1 MQTFYRTH
9 LCGTLNETYIGQK
22 VKVTGWLRRLR
33 DMGAILFIDLRDKT
47 GWVQLFIPRESVLY
61 PQAKNLQREYVLQ
74 IEGIVRKRES
84 PNPHIP
90 TGQIEIEVHQ
100 LNILNT
106 SALPPFLIE
115 EETDA
120 SEELRL
126 RYRYLDLRRPP
137 LQRNLSLRAQV
148 VRAVRTYLDENGFT
162 EIETPLLIR
171 STPEGARDFLVPAR
185 LQPGHFY
192 ALPQSPQL
200 LKQLLIIAGFD
211 RYYQIARCLRDEDYR
226 GDRQAEFSQI
236 DCEMAFVSQEDVLQT
251 FEGMVRFVYEKV
263 LGISLPPF
271 PRLSHAEALK
281 AYGTD
286 KPDLRYSIKWI
297 DITPWAQKQNVPF
310 WQEAPYVTALHAPP
324 LSRKQ
329 IDHLQNIAKM
339 YQATLSYA
347 HRDAEGM
354 RSPLEKFSPNW
365 NTYYETLKSE
375 GNILKEST
383 DLFVALPSTLP
394 WELLGALRNALL
406 PLLTPEKTWALAWIV
421 DFPLF
426 EKDENGDLIPAHHPF
441 VLPYEEDISLLDTQ
455 PLAVRA
461 HCYDLVIN
469 GNEIMSGSLRIHR
482 PDLQRKIFSLLGLS
496 AQAQAEKFGFLL
508 EALSHGAPP
517 HGGCA
522 FGLDRW
528 VMLLAGAT
536 SLREVIAFP
545 KTAQGSDLMLG
556 APAPLDKAQIQMLQD
571 HLKAAL

>member
-9 LCGTLNETYIGQK
+9 LCGTLNESHIGQK
-22 VKVTGWLRRLR
+22 VKVAGWLRRLR

-47 GWVQLFIPRESVLY
+47 GWVQLFIPRESPLY
-61 PQAKNLQREYVLQ
+61 PQAKNFQREYVLQ
-74 IEGIVRKRES
+74 AEGTVRKRES

-100 LNILNT
+100 LIVLNT
-106 SALPPFLIE
+106 SVLPPFLIE

-126 RYRYLDLRRPP
+126 QYRYLDLRRPP
-137 LQRNLSLRAQV
+137 LQRNLLLRAQV
-148 VRAVRTYLDENGFT
+148 VRAVRTYLDEKGFT

-185 LQPGHFY
+185 LQPGRFY

-200 LKQLLIIAGFD
+200 LKQLLMIAGFE

-236 DCEMAFVSQEDVLQT
+236 DCEMSFVSQEDILQT
-251 FEGMVRFVYEKV
+251 FEEMVRFVYERV
-263 LGISLPPF
+263 MGISLSPF
-271 PRLSHAEALK
+271 PRLSHTKAL
-281 AYGTD
+281 ATYGSD

-297 DITPWAQKQNVPF
+297 DISPWARKQNVPF
-310 WQEAPYVTALHAPP
+310 WQEATYITTLYAPP

-329 IDHLQNIAKM
+329 LDHLQNIAKT
-339 YQATLSYA
+339 YHATLSYA
-347 HRDAEGM
+347 HRDGEVT

-365 NTYYETLKSE
+365 NAYYEILKSE
-375 GNILKEST
+375 NIPLKEGT
-383 DLFVALPSTLP
+383 ALFVALPPTLP
-394 WELLGALRNALL
+394 WDLLGALRNALL
-406 PLLTPEKTWALAWIV
+406 PLLTPEKTWAPVWIIE
-421 DFPLF
+421 FPLF
-426 EKDENGDLIPAHHPF
+426 EKDENGNLTPAHHPF
-441 VLPYEEDISLLDTQ
+441 VLPYEEDIPLLDTQ
-455 PLAVRA
+455 PLSVRA

-469 GNEIMSGSLRIHR
+469 GNEIMSGSLRIHG
-482 PDLQRKIFSLLGLS
+482 PQLQRKILSMLGLS
-496 AQAQAEKFGFLL
+496 TQEQEEKFGFLL
-508 EALSHGAPP
+508 RALSHGAPP

-556 APAPLDKAQIQMLQD
+556 APAPIDPTQIHTLQD